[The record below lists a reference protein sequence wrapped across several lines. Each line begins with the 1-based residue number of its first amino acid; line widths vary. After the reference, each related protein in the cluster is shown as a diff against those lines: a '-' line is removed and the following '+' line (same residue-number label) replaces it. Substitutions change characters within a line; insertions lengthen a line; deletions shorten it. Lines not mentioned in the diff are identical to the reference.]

1 MNPTIKRLLAYCAR
15 YPRWLIQAGICLLL
29 ATGAEVAGPLLIK
42 LFIDDYLA
50 PRQLVWPAIAAI
62 GAGYLGLQFLS
73 AAGFYLQS
81 LRFNRIAQ
89 AVVQR
94 LREQV
99 FATAIRLPARYF
111 DKHRSGSLISRITND
126 TEAIMNLY
134 VQVIGLLVQKVV
146 LLCGIL
152 ISMALLDLR
161 LMLVC
166 VTLLPAVGA
175 VMWLYQ
181 KLSVPVVR
189 ATRSLLSDI
198 NSRLN
203 ESLQGMPVIQAMVQ
217 ERHFARAFAEVN
229 QRHWQARLKSLKING
244 ILLRPLID
252 LFYMMVLIGLLAL
265 FSYEGLGAQQELS
278 GQSAIQVGVLYA
290 FISYLGRMIE
300 PLIEMTNQ
308 LNQLQQAMVAGERV
322 FSLLDE
328 ARESTEGE
336 ALLAQGRVSFEGVS
350 FSYDGQQ
357 PVLRDLSFS
366 TRPGQMLALVGHTG
380 SGKSTV
386 ISLLMGFYPIGSG
399 IIRFDEHPLETLSLA
414 AVRRSI
420 GLVQQDPF
428 IFVGTLAENLRLGRD
443 GIDEARLWRAL
454 EEVQLAAFVQSLP
467 AGLDTLMEEGGKNLS
482 AGQRQLLSFA
492 RALVGDP
499 RILILDEATASV
511 DSQTELALSQALSA
525 ARRGRT
531 TIAIAHRLSTI
542 VDADEILLL
551 SRGQVG
557 ERGTHGDL
565 MALGG
570 HYAQLF
576 EMQSQGAWLEEKR
589 A

>member
-1 MNPTIKRLLAYCAR
+1 MNPTIKRLLSYCAQ
-15 YPRWLIQAGICLLL
+15 YPAWLTQAGICLLL
-29 ATGAEVAGPLLIK
+29 ATGAEVAGPLIIK

-50 PRQLVWPAIAAI
+50 PRNLDWPIIATL
-62 GAGYLGLQFLS
+62 GVSYLGLQLLS

-89 AVVQR
+89 GVVQR

-99 FATAIRLPARYF
+99 FATAIRLPASYF
-111 DKHRSGSLISRITND
+111 DTHRSGSLISRITND

-134 VQVIGLLVQKVV
+134 VQVIGLLVQKLV

-152 ISMALLDLR
+152 ISMALLDVR

-166 VTLLPAVGA
+166 AALLPAVGA

-189 ATRSLLSDI
+189 ETRSLLSDI

-217 ERHFARAFAEVN
+217 EVRFANQFAEVN
-229 QRHWQARLKSLKING
+229 QHHWAARLKSLKING

-252 LFYMMVLIGLLAL
+252 LFYMVVLIGLLAL
-265 FSYEGLGAQQELS
+265 FAHEGVGV
-278 GQSAIQVGVLYA
+278 GGAIQVGVLYA

-322 FSLLDE
+322 FALLDE
-328 ARESTEGE
+328 GRESTDGRSVP
-336 ALLAQGRVSFEGVS
+336 LAGRVSFHEVDFSYDGVQPVLQGVS
-350 FSYDGQQ
+350 FS
-357 PVLRDLSFS
+357 VS
-366 TRPGQMLALVGHTG
+366 PGQMLALVGHTG
-380 SGKSTV
+380 SGKSTI
-386 ISLLMGFYPIGSG
+386 ISLLMGFYPIDSG
-399 IIRFDEHPLETLSLA
+399 EIRFDDTPLATLSLA

-428 IFVGTLAENLRLGRD
+428 IFVGTLVENLRLGRE
-443 GIDEARLWRAL
+443 GIDETRLWQAL
-454 EEVQLAAFVQSLP
+454 DEVQLAEFVAQLP
-467 AGLDTLMEEGGKNLS
+467 DGIETQLEEGGKNLS

-511 DSQTELALSQALSA
+511 DSQTELALSKALAA

-551 SRGQVG
+551 TRGQVS
-557 ERGTHGDL
+557 ERGSHQGL
-565 MALGG
+565 MAQQG

>member
-15 YPRWLIQAGICLLL
+15 YPRWLVQAGICLLL

-50 PRQLVWPAIAAI
+50 PRQLVWPHIAALA
-62 GAGYLGLQFLS
+62 AGYLGLQVLS

-89 AVVQR
+89 AVVQT

-166 VTLLPAVGA
+166 ATLLPAVGA

-181 KLSVPVVR
+181 RLSVPVVR

-217 ERHFARAFAEVN
+217 ERHFANAFAEVN
-229 QRHWQARLKSLKING
+229 QQHWQARIKSLKING

-265 FSYEGLGAQQELS
+265 FAKEGLSAG
-278 GQSAIQVGVLYA
+278 GAIQVGVLYA

-322 FSLLDE
+322 FALLDE
-328 ARESTEGE
+328 SRESTQGE
-336 ALLAQGRVSFEGVS
+336 TLPLAGRVRFERVS

-357 PVLRDLSFS
+357 PVLQEVSFA

-380 SGKSTV
+380 SGKSTI
-386 ISLLMGFYPIGSG
+386 ISLLMGFYPLDQGC
-399 IIRFDEHPLETLSLA
+399 IRFDDHPMSALSLS

-443 GIDEARLWRAL
+443 GIDEARLWQAL
-454 EEVQLAAFVQSLP
+454 EEVQLAAFVRHLP
-467 AGLDTLMEEGGKNLS
+467 QGLETLMEEGGKNLS

-511 DSQTELALSQALSA
+511 DSQTELALSQALLA

-551 SRGQVG
+551 SRGQVS
-557 ERGTHGDL
+557 ERGTHGEL